1 MSKHTPGPW
10 VARGPYVQIHDT
22 YKTICCVDHPFPCGT
37 ASQVRVAVCEVEAN
51 ARLIAAAPELLEELE
66 SLVEKVL
73 DAGWHEELVEEA
85 RAVIEK
91 AREE

>member
-1 MSKHTPGPW
+1 
-10 VARGPYVQIHDT
+10 
-22 YKTICCVDHPFPCGT
+22 
-37 ASQVRVAVCEVEAN
+37 VRVAVCEVEAN